1 MRKEATRYISQLSI
15 EDSVIFTSPF
25 TENEVFEENYKKNS
39 MFVAVSKRS
48 FLLGSVADEPC
59 HG

>member
-25 TENEVFEENYKKNS
+25 TENEVFQENYKKKY
-39 MFVAVSKRS
+39 VC
-48 FLLGSVADEPC
+48 GC
-59 HG
+59 I